1 VAVSL
6 VVILI
11 GVAAGLVSGVV
22 VASTSTPD
30 LDDPHIQRNTIRR
43 AIADH
48 SLVRLVARAVPRRAG
63 PALAEA
69 IAIAA
74 VLVVGGAVVIGITL
88 AMIRTDTGLARIDTP
103 IAEWAAQNASEGST
117 TVMRELS
124 KFGGTAYVVVAA
136 VAVAV
141 YSARRDRGRAAVLF
155 VVVAM
160 IGQFLV
166 SNSIKWSVD
175 RARPTLSNLTGFAGT
190 SFPSGHAVAGAA
202 VWTSVAFLLGR
213 GRSRTVRG
221 VLFGVAVGLGVI
233 VAGTRVALGVHW
245 TTDVIIGVVIGWAW
259 FVICALLFGGRRL
272 QPADPVRVAR
282 EDTTSTPP
290 ARRTPPR
297 SRGSRWRSRI
307 GRHSPS

>member
-1 VAVSL
+1 MAVSL

-22 VASTSTPD
+22 VASSSMPD
-30 LDDPHIQRNTIRR
+30 LDDPHLGRNTIRR

-48 SLVRLVARAVPRRAG
+48 AFVRLVARAVPRRAG

-69 IAIAA
+69 IALAA
-74 VLVVGGAVVIGITL
+74 VLVIGGAAVIGITL
-88 AMIRTDTGLARIDTP
+88 AMIRTDTGLARVDTP
-103 IAEWAAQNASEGST
+103 IAEWTAQNAGERST
-117 TVMRELS
+117 TIMRELS

-136 VAVAV
+136 AGISV

-155 VVVAM
+155 VVAA
-160 IGQFLV
+160 ILGQFLV

-175 RARPTLSNLTGFAGT
+175 RARPTLGNLTGFAGT

-202 VWTSVAFLLGR
+202 VWASVAFLLGR

-221 VLFGVAVGLGVI
+221 MLFGAAVGLGVI

-245 TTDVIIGVVIGWAW
+245 TTDVIVGVVIGWAW
-259 FVICALLFGGRRL
+259 FAICALLFGGRRL
-272 QPADPVRVAR
+272 QPADPVRFAR
-282 EDTTSTPP
+282 ENPTSTPP
-290 ARRTPPR
+290 QSTE
-297 SRGSRWRSRI
+297 
-307 GRHSPS
+307 

>member
-1 VAVSL
+1 MAVSL

-11 GVAAGLVSGVV
+11 GVAAGLVSGAV
-22 VASTSTPD
+22 VASSSMPD
-30 LDDPHIQRNTIRR
+30 LDDPHLGRNTIRR

-48 SLVRLVARAVPRRAG
+48 AFVRLVARAVPRRAG

-69 IAIAA
+69 IALAA
-74 VLVVGGAVVIGITL
+74 VLVIGGAAVIGVTL
-88 AMIRTDTGLARIDTP
+88 AMIRADTGLARVDTP
-103 IAEWAAQNASEGST
+103 IAEWTAQNASEFST
-117 TVMRELS
+117 TIMRELS

-136 VAVAV
+136 VGVSV

-175 RARPTLSNLTGFAGT
+175 RARPSLSNLTGFAGT

-202 VWTSVAFLLGR
+202 VWVSVAFLLGR

-245 TTDVIIGVVIGWAW
+245 TTDVIVGVVIGWVW
-259 FVICALLFGGRRL
+259 FAICALLFGGRRL
-272 QPADPVRVAR
+272 QPEDPVGFAR
-282 EDTTSTPP
+282 ENPTSTPP
-290 ARRTPPR
+290 QSTE
-297 SRGSRWRSRI
+297 
-307 GRHSPS
+307 